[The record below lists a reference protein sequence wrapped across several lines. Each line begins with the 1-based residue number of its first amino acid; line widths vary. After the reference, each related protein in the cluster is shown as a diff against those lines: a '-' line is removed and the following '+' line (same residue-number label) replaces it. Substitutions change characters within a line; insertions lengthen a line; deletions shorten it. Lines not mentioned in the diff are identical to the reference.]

1 MTAVLQIGRALLNAP
16 TLIAKLKEHQLMPK
30 LVQEIIVDEA
40 IASVACDR
48 QEALQLFCTRRG
60 LFSQEQQQA
69 WCQQQQQ
76 TPEQMALAAIREQ
89 KLLKFQEETWGE
101 QIESYFLQRKAQL
114 DRVRYSLI
122 RTKDASLAQEIYFRL
137 NDDGV
142 SFASLAS
149 QYSEG
154 QESKTGGMVGPVE
167 LNVPHPVLARMLM
180 VSKPG
185 QLWAPT
191 QIGEWLVI
199 ARLEQF
205 VPAQFDAA
213 MRERLLDEQFQ
224 AWLNQ
229 RLQETTVVEPSSPQS
244 SFGPPNDPPNDSPN
258 DLPNDSHPIPAAQ
271 LGTEQADIPVPDRVP
286 LMRED
291 STSS

>member
-1 MTAVLQIGRALLNAP
+1 MVAVLQIGQAALDASALV
-16 TLIAKLKEHQLMPK
+16 AKLKEHQLMPK
-30 LVQEIIVDEA
+30 LVQEIIIDQA
-40 IASVACDR
+40 IASIECEA
-48 QEALQLFCTRRG
+48 QAALQAFCTKRG
-60 LFSQEQQQA
+60 LFSREQQQA

-76 TPEQMALAAIREQ
+76 TPEQMTLAAIREG
-89 KLLKFQEETWGE
+89 KLLKFQDNTWGL
-101 QIESYFLQRKAQL
+101 QIESYFLQRKAEL

-142 SFASLAS
+142 AFSILAS

-154 QESKTGGMVGPVE
+154 QEAKTGGMVGPVE
-167 LNVPHPVLARMLM
+167 LSVPHPILARMLM

-205 VPAQFDAA
+205 LPAQFDEP
-213 MRERLLDEQFQ
+213 MRERLLAEQFQ
-224 AWLNQ
+224 TWLNQ
-229 RLQETTVVEPSSPQS
+229 QLKDTAVMEP
-244 SFGPPNDPPNDSPN
+244 GMPNRSV
-258 DLPNDSHPIPAAQ
+258 AVA
-271 LGTEQADIPVPDRVP
+271 
-286 LMRED
+286 
-291 STSS
+291 

>member
-1 MTAVLQIGRALLNAP
+1 MKAVLQIGQAVLDAP
-16 TLIAKLKEHQLMPK
+16 TLVTKLKEHHLLPR
-30 LVQEIIVDEA
+30 LVQEILIDEA
-40 IASVACDR
+40 IASVECDR
-48 QEALQLFCTRRG
+48 NVAIQTFCAKHG

-76 TPEQMALAAIREQ
+76 TPEQMAAVAEREY
-89 KLLKFQEETWGE
+89 KLMLFQEKTWGD

-137 NDDGV
+137 HDDGE
-142 SFASLAS
+142 SFSKLAS
-149 QYSEG
+149 EYSEG
-154 QESKTGGMVGPVE
+154 QESKTGGLVGPVE
-167 LNVPHPVLARMLM
+167 LSVPHPVLSRMLM

-205 VPAQFDAA
+205 IPAQFDES
-213 MRERLLDEQFQ
+213 MRQRLLAEQFQ
-224 AWLNQ
+224 IWLQQQIQATPVKELGDATPVSATALNPTDNGNNNT
-229 RLQETTVVEPSSPQS
+229 LSDDTSLPGNEGESPFGSARSKQQS
-244 SFGPPNDPPNDSPN
+244 N
-258 DLPNDSHPIPAAQ
+258 
-271 LGTEQADIPVPDRVP
+271 
-286 LMRED
+286 
-291 STSS
+291 

>member
-1 MTAVLQIGRALLNAP
+1 MASVLQIGQAVLDAP

-30 LVQEIIVDEA
+30 LVQEVVIDEA
-40 IASVACDR
+40 ISAIACDP
-48 QEALQLFCTRRG
+48 QEALQAFCAKRG
-60 LFSQEQQQA
+60 LFSREQQQA
-69 WCQQQQQ
+69 WCQQQQMP
-76 TPEQMALAAIREQ
+76 PEQMTIAAQREY
-89 KLLKFQEETWGE
+89 KLSRFQEETWGE

-122 RTKDASLAQEIYFRL
+122 RTKDTSLAQEVYFRL
-137 NDDGV
+137 NDDGA
-142 SFASLAS
+142 SFAELAS

-167 LNVPHPVLARMLM
+167 LSVPHPILARMLM

-205 VPAQFDAA
+205 IPAQFDAG
-213 MRERLLDEQFQ
+213 MRQRLLAEQFQ
-224 AWLNQ
+224 EWLGEQIAKTPVKALDAQSAAIAN
-229 RLQETTVVEPSSPQS
+229 EPEPVNSSAASPVGINVGATV
-244 SFGPPNDPPNDSPN
+244 
-258 DLPNDSHPIPAAQ
+258 
-271 LGTEQADIPVPDRVP
+271 
-286 LMRED
+286 
-291 STSS
+291 

>member
-1 MTAVLQIGRALLNAP
+1 MTAVLQIGQVVLDASA
-16 TLIAKLKEHQLMPK
+16 LIAKLKEHQMMPK

-40 IASVACDR
+40 IAPIESDP
-48 QEALQLFCTRRG
+48 QEALQAFCIKRG
-60 LFSQEQQQA
+60 LFSKEQQQA
-69 WCQQQQQ
+69 WCQQQRLA
-76 TPEQMALAAIREQ
+76 PEQMTLAALREA
-89 KLLKFQEETWGE
+89 KLLKFQEQTWGS

-122 RTKDASLAQEIYFRL
+122 RTRDASLAQEIYFRL

-142 SFASLAS
+142 AFSTLAS

-154 QESKTGGMVGPVE
+154 QEAKTGGMVGPVE
-167 LNVPHPVLARMLM
+167 LSVPHPILARMLM

-213 MRERLLDEQFQ
+213 MRERLLAEQFQ
-224 AWLNQ
+224 TWLAQ
-229 RLQETTVVEPSSPQS
+229 QLEKTTVMEPDMPTHS
-244 SFGPPNDPPNDSPN
+244 
-258 DLPNDSHPIPAAQ
+258 AA
-271 LGTEQADIPVPDRVP
+271 AIA
-286 LMRED
+286 
-291 STSS
+291 

>member
-1 MTAVLQIGRALLNAP
+1 MASVLQIGQAVLDAP

-30 LVQEIIVDEA
+30 LVQEVVIDEA
-40 IASVACDR
+40 ISGVACDP
-48 QEALQLFCTRRG
+48 QHALQEFCAKRG

-69 WCQQQQQ
+69 WCQQQHK
-76 TPEQMALAAIREQ
+76 TPEQMSLAAQREY
-89 KLLKFQEETWGE
+89 KLSQFQEETWGE

-122 RTKDASLAQEIYFRL
+122 RTKDTSLAQEVYFRL
-137 NDDGV
+137 NDDGA
-142 SFASLAS
+142 SFAELAG

-167 LNVPHPVLARMLM
+167 LSVPHPILARMLM

-205 VPAQFDAA
+205 IPAQFDAA
-213 MRERLLDEQFQ
+213 MRQRLLAEQFQ
-224 AWLNQ
+224 EWLDAQ
-229 RLQETTVVEPSSPQS
+229 IAETPVNALGVEQPDAADAQQNNASSSEPASPGLSVGAS
-244 SFGPPNDPPNDSPN
+244 S
-258 DLPNDSHPIPAAQ
+258 
-271 LGTEQADIPVPDRVP
+271 
-286 LMRED
+286 
-291 STSS
+291 

>member
-1 MTAVLQIGRALLNAP
+1 MAAVLQIGQTALDVSA
-16 TLIAKLKEHQLMPK
+16 LILKLKEHQLMPK
-30 LVQEIIVDEA
+30 LVQEIVIDEA
-40 IASVACDR
+40 IAEIPCSPE
-48 QEALQLFCTRRG
+48 EAMQIYCTKRG
-60 LFSQEQQQA
+60 LFSLEQQQA
-69 WCQQQQQ
+69 WCQQQKQ
-76 TPEQMALAAIREQ
+76 TPEQMTQAAVREQ
-89 KLLKFQEETWGE
+89 KLLKFQESKWGE
-101 QIESYFLQRKAQL
+101 QVESYFLQRKAQL

-122 RTKDASLAQEIYFRL
+122 RTKDVSLAQEIYFRL
-137 NDDGV
+137 NDDGA

-205 VPAQFDAA
+205 LPAQFDES
-213 MRERLLDEQFQ
+213 MRERLLAEQFQ
-224 AWLNQ
+224 AWLSQ
-229 RLQETTVVEPSSPQS
+229 TLQETPVREPTVYDTD
-244 SFGPPNDPPNDSPN
+244 F
-258 DLPNDSHPIPAAQ
+258 
-271 LGTEQADIPVPDRVP
+271 TEQSATH
-286 LMRED
+286 
-291 STSS
+291 SGA

>member
-1 MTAVLQIGRALLNAP
+1 MTAVLQIGPAVLDASA
-16 TLIAKLKEHQLMPK
+16 LIAKLKEHQLMPK
-30 LVQEIIVDEA
+30 LVQEIIVDGA
-40 IASVACDR
+40 IAQIKCDP
-48 QEALQLFCTRRG
+48 QEALQTFCTRRG
-60 LFSQEQQQA
+60 LFSKEQQQA
-69 WCQQQQQ
+69 WAQQQQQ
-76 TPEQMALAAIREQ
+76 TPEQMTLAAIREQ
-89 KLLKFQEETWGE
+89 KLLKFQEATWGV

-122 RTKDASLAQEIYFRL
+122 RTKDVSLAQEIYFRL
-137 NDDGV
+137 NDDGA

-154 QESKTGGMVGPVE
+154 QEAKTGGMVGPVE

-224 AWLNQ
+224 SWLAQ
-229 RLQETTVVEPSSPQS
+229 QLKETAVVEPRVAATVKGRSLESEALNLQVDSQVGSS
-244 SFGPPNDPPNDSPN
+244 
-258 DLPNDSHPIPAAQ
+258 
-271 LGTEQADIPVPDRVP
+271 VPDKA
-286 LMRED
+286 LLALED
-291 STSS
+291 LRSS